1 QYFYWITP
9 VLLSESIKVL
19 AHASPPTPF
28 LHQLVNLFTRQLLK
42 TEKCLFMFYP
52 HALIILLK
60 HPVYRGAMVRVSVRV
75 NVMIIF
81 LIILPQITQ
90 MNTDVFL

>member
-1 QYFYWITP
+1 
-9 VLLSESIKVL
+9 
-19 AHASPPTPF
+19 
-28 LHQLVNLFTRQLLK
+28 
-42 TEKCLFMFYP
+42 MFYP